1 MIDYTDDIRHQVGHR
16 VRELRVDK
24 GFSQERL
31 ALESGLDR
39 TYVNSVERGRRN
51 ISIVNIQ
58 RIAHALGVSTSEF
71 FLSPLFADNNQ
82 DQHVN

>member
-1 MIDYTDDIRHQVGHR
+1 MEPTDDIRQQVGHR
-16 VRELRVDK
+16 VRELRTDK

-39 TYVNSVERGRRN
+39 TYINSVERGRRN

-58 RIAHALGVSTSEF
+58 RIAHALGISTTRF
-71 FLSPLFADNNQ
+71 FASPLFSDNNNQ
-82 DQHVN
+82 